1 MRIGLKSEP
10 KADKKAIVPKILQIS
25 DGSGSNAGEE
35 VSIGK
40 AITTDYL
47 NLRSGAGLNHNVL
60 TVLAKGA
67 VVDVIDN
74 SDGTWVKVKQTTALW
89 VIAAKIIFKW
99 RLLYHRISQ
108 RN

>member
-1 MRIGLKSEP
+1 MIGSLYLGQRVTVIDNSD
-10 KADKKAIVPKILQIS
+10 ANWAKIRTESGQEGYCTKEFLQIS

-60 TVLAKGA
+60 TVLAER
-67 VVDVIDN
+67 
-74 SDGTWVKVKQTTALW
+74 S
-89 VIAAKIIFKW
+89 
-99 RLLYHRISQ
+99 RCRCH
-108 RN
+108 

>member
-1 MRIGLKSEP
+1 MYQR
-10 KADKKAIVPKILQIS
+10 ILQIS

-74 SDGTWVKVKQTTALW
+74 SDGTWVKVKNKRRHCGLLQQ
-89 VIAAKIIFKW
+89 
-99 RLLYHRISQ
+99 RLSSNGGYSTISQ